1 MLNLYLFQ
9 MLTMSA
15 TYNFILPQVQVVM
28 PLIQGIIPHLE
39 GVYAYSLNWQ
49 NEHELYM
56 LNKDNSIET
65 DPLVLNAN
73 EEDCHVFCKKKQ
85 EIEWCSLTEIPFL
98 LPKLQASNKHHIA
111 NQNHDIPLDIMQEAE
126 RTNLCIRIH
135 HPYDN
140 QYIVYVICFR
150 KDFKHW
156 DNISVQNKEGGLNQ
170 TNKHILQSML
180 PTVIK
185 YNLDNMHQNS
195 ILHKSEQ
202 QINADML
209 KTQLQTVAMQREQL
223 KTLMYRKAKSAVPN
237 FFDIYTT
244 NEEIDNLFIKHLDH
258 PVIKDVFTDIHRYMQ
273 MNIHDVKSQ
282 QLLDK
287 NLCATI
293 LQQHIDKFNAKYQTN
308 NKEDE
313 KTSTSVTINKDILP
327 SRKDK
332 IIDYLDL
339 LEQAAEIL
347 MDKEIKITAKNLI
360 NVHPHYKDEKNK
372 PSTASISMYL
382 QDEHNKRTIANLFKA
397 DPENTQWTLL
407 REHFLNLHKLDKQ
420 VKEEMNANIN
430 KKSTDNLGNL

>member
-1 MLNLYLFQ
+1 M
-9 MLTMSA
+9 
-15 TYNFILPQVQVVM
+15 PQVQVIM
-28 PLIQGIIPHLE
+28 PFIQGIIPHLE
-39 GVYAYSLNWQ
+39 GLYAYCLNQQ
-49 NEHELYM
+49 NEHELHS
-56 LNKDNSIET
+56 LNKDNIIET
-65 DPLVLNAN
+65 DTLILNAN

-85 EIEWCSLTEIPFL
+85 EIEWCSLSEIPFL
-98 LPKLQASNKHHIA
+98 LPKLQENNKHHIV
-111 NQNHDIPLDIMQEAE
+111 NQSHDIPFDIMQEAE

-135 HPYDN
+135 HSYDN
-140 QYIVYVICFR
+140 QYIVYVVCFR

-170 TNKHILQSML
+170 ANKHLLQSML
-180 PTVIK
+180 PTFIK
-185 YNLDNMHQNS
+185 SHLNNMHQNS

-223 KTLMYRKAKSAVPN
+223 KTLMYKQAKLAVPN

-244 NEEIDNLFIKHLDH
+244 DEEIDNLFIKYLDH
-258 PVIKDVFTDIHRYMQ
+258 EVIKDVFTDIHRYMQ
-273 MNIHDVKSQ
+273 MNALVHNVESQ

-293 LQQHIDKFNAKYQTN
+293 LQQHIDKFNAKYQQTN
-308 NKEDE
+308 DDKKGE
-313 KTSTSVTINKDILP
+313 KTRTSVTINKDILP

-332 IIDYLDL
+332 IIDYLNL

-360 NVHPHYKDEKNK
+360 NVHPHHKDEKNK

-397 DPENTQWTLL
+397 DPENTKWPLL
-407 REHFLNLHKLDKQ
+407 RKHFLNLHKLDKQ

-430 KKSTDNLGNL
+430 KRSTDNLGNL